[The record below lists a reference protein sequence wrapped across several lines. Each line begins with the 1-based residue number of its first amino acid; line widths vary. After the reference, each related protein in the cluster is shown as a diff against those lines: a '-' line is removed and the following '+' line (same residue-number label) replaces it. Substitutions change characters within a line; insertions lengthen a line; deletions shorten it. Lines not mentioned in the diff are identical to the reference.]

1 MDFQRSS
8 DVGRLCLDSYRTLVE
23 FSGVYFRKVVAYP
36 QPELLWFA
44 SVITLRGSADLPRII
59 PPTWEWRFTKSVTPF
74 PGLLIHQL
82 MCYTLHWSGSAGPS
96 CVIPVRGSSGSLR
109 VIPPTLEC
117 WFTKSVTPYPGLLIH
132 QLTCYTLYWSG
143 SAGSSCVIPVRG
155 SSGSLRVMPP
165 TWEC

>member
-23 FSGVYFRKVVAYP
+23 FSGVYFRNVVAYP
-36 QPELLWFA
+36 QPELFCFA
-44 SVITLRGSADLPRII
+44 SVITVRGSADLP
-59 PPTWEWRFTKSVTPF
+59 S
-74 PGLLIHQL
+74 
-82 MCYTLHWSGSAGPS
+82 
-96 CVIPVRGSSGSLR
+96 

-117 WFTKSVTPYPGLLIH
+117 WLTKSVTPFPGLLIH